1 MILINEI
8 YINFYLKNNN
18 LISCEGT
25 YFLVI
30 FIKNKSKLSILLLK
44 LGFHNKIIIS
54 ILIK

>member
-18 LISCEGT
+18 LISYKGVL
-25 YFLVI
+25 FLAI
-30 FIKNKSKLSILLLK
+30 FIKNKNKLNILLLK
-44 LGFHNKIIIS
+44 LGFYNKIIIL

>member
-18 LISCEGT
+18 LISYKGI
-25 YFLVI
+25 YFLLI
-30 FIKNKSKLSILLLK
+30 FIKNKNKLNTLLLK
-44 LGFHNKIIIS
+44 LGFYNKIIIL

>member
-18 LISCEGT
+18 LISCEGI

-30 FIKNKSKLSILLLK
+30 FIKNKSKLNILLLK